1 MDMDLQAMRVA
12 VREIAKGDEPSKR
25 TRRLSKA
32 QRSAIAALQSRTAK
46 SGKLDASGL
55 PATSMV
61 WA

>member
-12 VREIAKGDEPSKR
+12 VREIARGDEPSKSI
-25 TRRLSKA
+25 RRLSKA
-32 QRSAIAALQSRTAK
+32 QRSALAALQSRTAK

-55 PATSMV
+55 PSASFA